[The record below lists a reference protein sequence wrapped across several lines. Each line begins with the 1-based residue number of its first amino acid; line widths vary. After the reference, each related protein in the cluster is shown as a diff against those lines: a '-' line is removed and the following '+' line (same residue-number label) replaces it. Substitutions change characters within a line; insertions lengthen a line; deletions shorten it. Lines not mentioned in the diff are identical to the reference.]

1 MKRICAP
8 QAKRENKCQN
18 EQVSVIS
25 TELIGYQIPVLQQ
38 NNCTVFIMKVQA
50 PKLYIIRPFGYFDW
64 SQFYFSVNFEWQI
77 IRNEHCVK

>member
-1 MKRICAP
+1 MENYNYVISKLLECTYYNFGKNYVKRICAP

-25 TELIGYQIPVLQQ
+25 TELIGYQIQVLQQ

-50 PKLYIIRPFGYFDW
+50 PKVYKAFWIF
-64 SQFYFSVNFEWQI
+64 
-77 IRNEHCVK
+77 